1 MVFKHL
7 RSSCATLLA
16 SSMLLASLAHA
27 DSTNQA
33 AAAGANTAGTPMAKK
48 SDKADKAAVKAEKTV
63 SIDTIKRQEEALQF
77 TTFNPDAALA
87 IGNRIIEQARADKV
101 AVTVDITVNRNPV
114 FFFAMA
120 GTSPNNVDWI
130 RRKSNLVNRTGHA
143 SFFVHTEAVNAGRDF
158 DNLPTFDPKDFA
170 AHGGSFP
177 IVVKGIGAIGTLT
190 VSGLAG
196 VDDHAMAVRALKW
209 YLKADDVPL

>member
-1 MVFKHL
+1 MAARIV
-7 RSSCATLLA
+7 RCSCAAL
-16 SSMLLASLAHA
+16 
-27 DSTNQA
+27 
-33 AAAGANTAGTPMAKK
+33 AAAGLLAAALPTRAASTNPPGTAM
-48 SDKADKAAVKAEKTV
+48 EKNTV
-63 SIDTIKRQEEALQF
+63 SLNTIRRQEQALQF
-77 TTFNPDAALA
+77 SAFDNDAALA
-87 IGNRIIEQARADKV
+87 IGNRIVEQAKADKV
-101 AVTVDITVNRNPV
+101 AVTVDVSVNRNPL
-114 FFFAMA
+114 FFHAMA

-143 SFFVHTEAVNAGRDF
+143 SFYVHMDAVAKGLDY

-177 IVVKGIGAIGTLT
+177 IVVRGTGQIGTIT

-196 VDDHAMAVRALKW
+196 VDDHAMVVRALKW

>member
-1 MVFKHL
+1 MAVHPF
-7 RSSCATLLA
+7 RCSCAALV
-16 SSMLLASLAHA
+16 
-27 DSTNQA
+27 
-33 AAAGANTAGTPMAKK
+33 AAGALFVALPTLAAPTNPPGTGMEK
-48 SDKADKAAVKAEKTV
+48 KTV
-63 SIDTIKRQEEALQF
+63 PLDTIKRQEQALQF
-77 TTFNPDAALA
+77 ASFDNDAALA
-87 IGNRIIEQARADKV
+87 IGNKIVEIAKADKV
-101 AVTVDITVNRNPV
+101 AVTIDVTVNRNPL
-114 FFFAMA
+114 FFHAMA

-158 DNLPTFDPKDFA
+158 DNLPTFDSRDYA

-177 IVVKGIGAIGTLT
+177 IVVKGTGQIGTIT

-196 VDDHAMAVRALKW
+196 ADDHALVVRALKW

>member
-1 MVFKHL
+1 MAARVIPC
-7 RSSCATLLA
+7 SCAVLI
-16 SSMLLASLAHA
+16 
-27 DSTNQA
+27 
-33 AAAGANTAGTPMAKK
+33 AAGALFAGTAGAATTPQGTSMEK
-48 SDKADKAAVKAEKTV
+48 KTV
-63 SIDTIKRQEEALQF
+63 SLDTIRRQEQALQF
-77 TTFNPDAALA
+77 TSFDSDAALA
-87 IGNRIIEQARADKV
+87 IGNRIVEQAKADKV
-101 AVTVDITVNRNPV
+101 AVTIDVTINRNPL
-114 FFFAMA
+114 FFHAMA

-158 DNLPTFDPKDFA
+158 DNLPTFDPKDYA

-177 IVVKGIGAIGTLT
+177 IVVKGTGQVGTIT

-196 VDDHAMAVRALKW
+196 VDDHAMVVRALKW